1 MIGDQENNGR
11 CPLCGGRLSAGI
23 TTIPFIFADT
33 AVLVKQVPAQI
44 CGNCQ
49 EPFTTG
55 SVTDHLADLV
65 RRVKDL
71 RTEVSIIS
79 YAESERVYA

>member
-1 MIGDQENNGR
+1 MIGDQGNKER
-11 CPLCGGRLSAGI
+11 CPVCGGHLSAGVV
-23 TTIPFIFADT
+23 TIPFIFPDT

-44 CGNCQ
+44 CENCR

-55 SVTDHLADLV
+55 TVTDRLVNLV

-71 RTEVSIIS
+71 HTEVSIVS
-79 YAESERVYA
+79 YTESERVYA

>member
-11 CPLCGGRLSAGI
+11 CPLCGGHLSAGI

-44 CGNCQ
+44 CDNCR
-49 EPFTTG
+49 EPFTIG
-55 SVTDHLADLV
+55 AVTDRLVDLV
-65 RRVKDL
+65 CRVKNL
-71 RTEVSIIS
+71 HTEVSIVS